1 MALKAFTIWFAG
13 RPGYRSQISYADE
26 RIAKIGRTRPAPSV
40 DDIRIVGGMSITGRC
55 WSGATGR
62 WSLAS
67 GARAPLQHQ
76 RVKDFGPTRSNYSP
90 VAVFMLAVSAQ
101 RGL

>member
-26 RIAKIGRTRPAPSV
+26 RIAKTGRTRPAPSV
-40 DDIRIVGGMSITGRC
+40 DDIRIVGDMYITGRC

-62 WSLAS
+62 WLLAS
-67 GARAPLQHQ
+67 GRGRHCSTSALRISVPLDLIIHLL
-76 RVKDFGPTRSNYSP
+76 RFLCSP
-90 VAVFMLAVSAQ
+90 
-101 RGL
+101 